1 MYEPHT
7 MKKVVIRDKT
17 KIPPFNEPARDLRV
31 LNKPLWLY
39 QHDVLAQYCTM
50 EIEVDSFDEISVDD
64 EELLVYRDNLFF
76 DEPFIDAFI
85 TAARASG
92 KARQVAFDLDDQAI
106 VTHALPLQ
114 DGIRKEGDVYVA
126 DLWYFPHG
134 IKEKPEPL
142 VIDTESQEKGFYHIP
157 SYMAEDMRHGDVVYY
172 VPLKAFL
179 SIENWV
185 HVLMANSPFGIF
197 AIGARMEREADKLS
211 FQLRA
216 FVRALLE
223 RKQFLSSS
231 ALVKVGKNTQID
243 PTAIIQGPSFIGDN
257 VTIGAGAVIVNC
269 IIGNNVNVMQGSQLC
284 LSVISDG
291 CYIPFRAA
299 LFMSALMENSMV
311 AQNACLQLS
320 LVGRNSFVGAGVTF
334 TDFNVI
340 LKPLRT
346 MHKGKLQPI
355 GRTVWGGCVGHNC
368 RIGSDLTIYPC
379 RTIESDCVLVHS
391 DERSVITENISY
403 EESDHHHLKDG
414 DSHPRLYPRDQ

>member
-1 MYEPHT
+1 
-7 MKKVVIRDKT
+7 MKKVIVCDRT

-39 QHDVLAQYCTM
+39 QRDVLAKYCTM
-50 EIEVDSFDEISVDD
+50 EIEVDSFDEITVDD
-64 EELLVYRDNLFF
+64 GEVLVYRNNLFF

-92 KARQVAFDLDDQAI
+92 RARQVAFALDDKAI

-114 DGIRKEGDVYVA
+114 DGIRREGDVYVA

-134 IKEKPEPL
+134 IGGEPEPL
-142 VIDTESQEKGFYHIP
+142 VIDTEPQEKGFYHIP
-157 SYMAEDMRHGDVVYY
+157 TYMAEDIHGDVVYY

-185 HVLMANSPFGIF
+185 HVLMANSPFGVF
-197 AIGARMEREADKLS
+197 AIGARMEKEADKFS
-211 FQLRA
+211 FQLKA

-223 RKQFLSSS
+223 HKQVLSSS
-231 ALVKVGKNTQID
+231 AVVRVGKNVQID
-243 PTAIIQGPSFIGDN
+243 PTAIIKGPSIIGDN
-257 VTIGAGAVIVNC
+257 VFIGAGAVIDVC
-269 IIGNNVNVMQGSQLC
+269 IIGNNVTVMQGSQLS
-284 LSVISDG
+284 LSVVSDG

-311 AQNACLQLS
+311 AQNACLQLC
-320 LVGRNSFVGAGVTF
+320 LVGRDSFVGAGVTF

-340 LKPLRT
+340 PKSLRT

-355 GRTVWGGCVGHNC
+355 GRTVWGGCVGHHC
-368 RIGSDLTIYPC
+368 RIGADLTIYPG
-379 RTIESDCVLVHS
+379 RTIESDTVLIRS
-391 DERSVITENISY
+391 DKRAVITKNVSY
-403 EESDHHHLKDG
+403 EESDHHHLRDK
-414 DSHPRLYPRDQ
+414 HLHHRLYPRDQ